1 MRRRLG
7 RAQWEAERDPP
18 DSGLKTRTV
27 GTLARMSAHW
37 HTGASPEPAKNL
49 RSTDALA
56 DLATPR
62 DRRLESGARDKVRP
76 SDPMDTDLYL
86 ACLAQA
92 DALFAEK

>member
-1 MRRRLG
+1 M
-7 RAQWEAERDPP
+7 
-18 DSGLKTRTV
+18 V
-27 GTLARMSAHW
+27 RMSAHW
-37 HTGASPEPAKNL
+37 HTGASPEPAGNP

-76 SDPMDTDLYL
+76 SEPMDPELYL